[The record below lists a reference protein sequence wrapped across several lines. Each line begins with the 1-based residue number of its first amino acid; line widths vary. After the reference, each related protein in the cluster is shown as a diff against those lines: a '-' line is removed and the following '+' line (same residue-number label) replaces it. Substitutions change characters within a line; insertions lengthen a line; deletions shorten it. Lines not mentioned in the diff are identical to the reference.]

1 MKKQI
6 YNLLIILTVC
16 LNVQAVHADEE
27 DSLRISNQIDLDEVI
42 VQSFKEDRSL
52 KTAPLAAS
60 TVNGTLLHNRE
71 VMSIKDVSSLIPNLF
86 IPDYGSKLTSP
97 VYIRGIGSRI
107 NAPSVGL
114 YIDGMPYFEKSAFD
128 FDFSEIDQIEVLRG
142 PQGTLYGR
150 NTMGGIINV
159 YTKSPQK
166 YQGTSLRF
174 TGANYDHYN
183 GSVAHYGKLSDRV
196 AFAVSGDVT
205 SSGGYFENAYTGEN
219 ADDLFAASGRV
230 RLEWDLTDQLA
241 LRLIS
246 NLDYTDQGGYPYA
259 VYDTLKQAAGTVDYN
274 DYSSYKRW
282 MSTSGVNLE
291 YRTDGFSINSQTSYQ
306 YLSDDQGID
315 QDFSPKDQYYV
326 TQEQQQGMWSEE
338 LNIKSTR
345 ESDYKWLFGGFAFYQ
360 GFENTVRMN
369 YKMLGFYTHK
379 EYDMPTYGAA
389 LYHQSTFDN
398 LLVEGLSLTLG
409 LRYDYEHAK
418 NDYVAFKETDGSR
431 NETDRFNEKLTFSQ
445 LTPKFSI
452 QYTLPAGQMFYGTI
466 TKGYKTGG
474 FNTSFN
480 TEADRTFQ
488 PEYSW
493 NYELGGKLAV
503 WEQYLQAELAVFY
516 IDWRKQQIYQPI
528 ATGQGSMLK
537 NAGKSESKGVEVSL
551 HGRPFNGFQWQINY
565 GYTRAKFREYQRS
578 ETLDYSGNYLPM
590 IPANTLNIGADYTI
604 SSPLDAFDRMTLS
617 LSYTGTGD
625 IHWTEANDAVQ
636 SWYGLLNGKLTLT
649 KGIASLSV
657 WGKNLTNTDYTAFY
671 FEALNNR
678 FAQKGKPFTF
688 GGSIAMIF

>member
-1 MKKQI
+1 MNIKI
-6 YNLLIILTVC
+6 LLFVIMGC
-16 LNVQAVHADEE
+16 LCTPMLKAEEADTT
-27 DSLRISNQIDLDEVI
+27 RINNQIDLDEVVI
-42 VQSFKEDRSL
+42 QSFKEDRSL
-52 KTAPLAAS
+52 STAPIAA
-60 TVNGTLLHNRE
+60 TAVNGTMLRNRE
-71 VMSIKDVSSLIPNLF
+71 VLSIKDVSSLIPNLF

-114 YIDGMPYFEKSAFD
+114 YIDGMPFFEKSAFD

-159 YTKSPQK
+159 YTKSPKK

-174 TGANYDHYN
+174 TGGNYNNYN
-183 GSVAHYGKLSDRV
+183 GTVSHYGKLSDRV

-205 SSGGYFENAYTGEN
+205 SNGGYFTNEYTGKK
-219 ADDLFAASGRV
+219 ADDLFAVSGRV
-230 RLEWDLTDQLA
+230 RLEWDMTDRLS
-241 LRLIS
+241 LRLTS
-246 NLDYTDQGGYPYA
+246 SLDYTDQGGYPYA
-259 VYDTLKQAAGTVDYN
+259 PYDTVKQAAGAVNYN
-274 DYSSYKRW
+274 DYSSYKRL

-291 YRTDGFSINSQTSYQ
+291 YRTDLFSVNSQTSYQ

-315 QDFSPKDQYYV
+315 QDFSPIDKYFV
-326 TQEQQQGMWSEE
+326 TQEQKQSMISEE
-338 LNIKSTR
+338 LNIKSTGN
-345 ESDYKWLFGGFAFYQ
+345 EEYKWLFGGFAFYQ
-360 GFENTVRMN
+360 GFDNTVRMN
-369 YKMLGFYTHK
+369 YKLLGYHTHK
-379 EYDMPTYGAA
+379 EYDMPTYGMA

-398 LLVEGLSLTLG
+398 LLTDGLSLTLG

-418 NDYVAFKETDGSR
+418 NDYAAFKEIDGER
-431 NETDRFNEKLTFSQ
+431 NETDRFDSKLSFSQ
-445 LTPKFSI
+445 LTPKI
-452 QYTLPAGQMFYGTI
+452 ALQYTLPSGAMLYGTI

-480 TEADRTFQ
+480 TEEDHTFK

-493 NYELGGKLAV
+493 NYELGTKLDI
-503 WEQYLQAELAVFY
+503 WDQYLSAELALFY

-528 ATGQGSMLK
+528 ASGQGFMLK
-537 NAGKSESKGVEVSL
+537 NAGKSESKGVELSL
-551 HGRPFNGFQWQINY
+551 HGRPFSGFQWQISY
-565 GYTRAKFREYQRS
+565 GYTHAKFKEYKRS

-590 IPANTLNIGADYTI
+590 VPANTLNVSADYTI
-604 SSPLDAFDRMTLS
+604 SSLFDVLDRMTFS

-625 IHWTEANDAVQ
+625 IYWTEVNTATQ
-636 SWYGLLNGKLTLT
+636 SWYGLLNGKVSMT

-657 WGKNLTNTDYTAFY
+657 WAKNITNTDYTAFY
-671 FEALNNR
+671 FEALGSR

-688 GGSIAMIF
+688 GGSIAMTF